1 MKLTL
6 VLISSLLFT
15 LSLNVLGMNF
25 NPVKDLNEVEELKA
39 EILKIA
45 EYYQGQA
52 DQNQAIQNTLVPY
65 VDKLLKV
72 SPQPPVEDRLEF
84 LNGRWQQVW
93 GPYEYRKYD
102 RSVDPTLDTSKIYQ
116 VVFKEGYYYNVSNV
130 LDKDTGKSSGTTLLR
145 GKFKLGGGVKLPVRF
160 TSLKR
165 IKTFPPRGLSYTDLA
180 ELAENDQLD
189 GLKKVLPNFIVRLFF
204 GKGVLN
210 EVYTDETLR
219 ITYGTAKKADAPFLY
234 ILKRV
239 P

>member
-1 MKLTL
+1 MLKSIAL
-6 VLISSLLFT
+6 LILICGQMTFAQSFT
-15 LSLNVLGMNF
+15 PVNELNSVSG
-25 NPVKDLNEVEELKA
+25 LKS

-45 EYYQGQA
+45 EFYLGQP
-52 DQNQAIQNTLVPY
+52 DKDFKIQNTLVPY
-65 VDKLLKV
+65 VDKLLELN
-72 SPQPPVEDRLEF
+72 PQPPVEDRLD
-84 LNGRWQQVW
+84 LLDGRWQQVW

-130 LDKDTGKSSGTTLLR
+130 LDEDTKKSRGTTLLR
-145 GKFKLGGGVKLPVRF
+145 GEFELGGGVKLPVRF

-165 IKTFPPRGLSYTDLA
+165 LKTFPPRGLSYTDLA

-189 GLKKVLPNFIVRLFF
+189 GLRKVLPNWVVKLFF
-204 GKGVLN
+204 GRGVLN
-210 EVYTDETLR
+210 EVYTDEDLR
-219 ITYGTAKKADAPFLY
+219 ITYGTSKQAEAPFLY